1 MLDFTK
7 FNKVIFLSLN
17 NYGLSYEIE
26 FNSEGTRDVIK
37 FKIKFTVHLNL

>member
-17 NYGLSYEIE
+17 NYGLSYEIG
-26 FNSEGTRDVIK
+26 FNSEGTRETIK
-37 FKIKFTVHLNL
+37 FKIKFIVHLNL